1 MAHSAPTQRKIS
13 LCPCVGSHNVGIPDG
28 VLHGPYWA
36 SVRWGWGN
44 AWPLCAL
51 VGRRV
56 RPSAAPTH
64 DAVTCRLDE
73 PTWRERANRHDAG
86 HVARA
91 VGAVATRLFC
101 GKHPWRIHQMR
112 PLCLLE
118 SAFWSQTDTNGRVD
132 RVGRS
137 ERDVGKWCD
146 CASRLH
152 QTARW
157 IHPATDGSPTPR
169 LLTLLLHEML
179 CHHHHKPHPP
189 EHEHSRLEA
198 ACWGEQMAPRPPAS
212 GPSTDSTHGG
222 LQLSAPPGAARGPAR
237 PEATGGGLVVRGGQE
252 EKHAGAP
259 GPGPGFAMPVLHTA
273 HVAALTHT
281 HTHTH
286 THRRA
291 PAH

>member
-13 LCPCVGSHNVGIPDG
+13 LCPCVGSHNEGIPNG

-44 AWPLCAL
+44 AWPL

-157 IHPATDGSPTPR
+157 IHPATDDGSPTPR

-259 GPGPGFAMPVLHTA
+259 GPGTGFAMPVLHTA